1 MRPPTPCLNVSA
13 SNSFNP
19 KVMFSH
25 EPITLQRVIHG
36 NIMRTNGESKP
47 KRLHDARKFSLSNL
61 KGQQWATGK
70 TEEDALEKVEEGL
83 G

>member
-1 MRPPTPCLNVSA
+1 
-13 SNSFNP
+13 
-19 KVMFSH
+19 
-25 EPITLQRVIHG
+25 
-36 NIMRTNGESKP
+36 MRTNGESRP

-61 KGQQWATGK
+61 KGHQWATGK